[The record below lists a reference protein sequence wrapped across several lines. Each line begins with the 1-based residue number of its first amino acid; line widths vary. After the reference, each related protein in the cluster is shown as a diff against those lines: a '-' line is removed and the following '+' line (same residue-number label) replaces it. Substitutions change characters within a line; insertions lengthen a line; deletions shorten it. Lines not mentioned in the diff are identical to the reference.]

1 MIKKMKKLLSLFLL
15 VTIFSSAQINKNVFF
30 IGNSYTA
37 QNNLPQLISEI
48 ASSTGDNLSYQSHTP
63 GGSTLQNHAN
73 NASVLNTINLG
84 NWDYVV
90 LQEQSQIPAFSVSF
104 VQAQFFPF
112 AAQLANYIKS
122 KNPCGNPIFYMT
134 WGRKN
139 GDTQNCTPGSYL
151 CTYEGMDDK
160 IYERYMQAALEN
172 ESLVS
177 PVGRVWRY
185 IRTQN
190 PTLELYEADGS
201 HPNYIG
207 SMIAAYTFYTTIFKK
222 DPTLSTYDGNLSQT
236 EANIVRNAVKTIVF
250 DNMDTWYINL
260 HDTNSKFSYQLV
272 NPNTVQFNNQ
282 SGNATSFQWD
292 FGDGSTSNI
301 ENPSHIYGNTGDYDV
316 ILTTNACGRLTT
328 KTKKISITT
337 LATSETQKSVLK
349 IYPNPVKDILTIKTP
364 KKISNLEIK
373 DASGRKIDCKTLL
386 TGNEYKIFVK
396 DLNAGIYI
404 VTYQYDGQL
413 FSEKFIKE

>member
-1 MIKKMKKLLSLFLL
+1 MKKLFSLFLL
-15 VTIFSSAQINKNVFF
+15 ITICSSAQINKNVFF

-48 ASSTGDNLSYQSHTP
+48 AGSTGDNLSYQSYTP
-63 GGSTLQNHAN
+63 GGTTLQDHAN
-73 NASVLNTINLG
+73 DASVLATIDLG

-90 LQEQSQIPAFSVSF
+90 LQEQSQIPAFSLSF
-104 VQAQFFPF
+104 VQTEFFPF

-122 KNPCGNPIFYMT
+122 KNLCGNPIFYMT

-139 GDTQNCTPGSYL
+139 GDTQNCTPGFYL

-190 PTLELYEADGS
+190 PTLELYESDGS
-201 HPNYIG
+201 HPNYLG

-222 DPTLSTYDGNLSQT
+222 DPTLSTYDGSLSHT
-236 EANIVRNAVKTIVF
+236 EANIVRNAVKNIIF

-260 HDTNSKFSYQLV
+260 HDTNSRFDYQVL
-272 NPNTVQFNNQ
+272 NSNTVQFNNQ
-282 SGNATSFQWD
+282 SGNATSFQWN
-292 FGDGSTSNI
+292 FGDGNSSTI
-301 ENPSHIYGNTGDYDV
+301 ENPIHTYNSIGNYNIT
-316 ILTTNACGRLTT
+316 LTTNACGKVTT
-328 KTKKISITT
+328 KTKSISITT
-337 LATSETQKSVLK
+337 LATSEIQKSALK
-349 IYPNPVKDILTIKTP
+349 IYPNPAKDMLIIKTP

-373 DASGRKIDCKTLL
+373 DASGRKINCRTVLSGDEYNIFVNDLN
-386 TGNEYKIFVK
+386 TGNYMITF
-396 DLNAGIYI
+396 
-404 VTYQYDGQL
+404 QYDGHS

>member
-1 MIKKMKKLLSLFLL
+1 MMKKLSTLFLFITL
-15 VTIFSSAQINKNVFF
+15 FSSAQINKNVFF

-48 ASSTGDNLSYQSHTP
+48 AGSTGDNLSYQSHTP
-63 GGSTLQNHAN
+63 GGTTLQDHAN
-73 NASVLNTINLG
+73 DASVLATINLG
-84 NWDYVV
+84 NWDYIV
-90 LQEQSQIPAFSVSF
+90 LQEQSQIPAFSLSF
-104 VQAQFFPF
+104 VQTEFFPF

-201 HPNYIG
+201 HPNYLG

-236 EANIVRNAVKTIVF
+236 EANLVRNAVKTIVF
-250 DNMDTWYINL
+250 DNMDSWYINL
-260 HDTNSKFSYQLV
+260 HDTNSKFDYQLL
-272 NPNTVQFNNQ
+272 NSNTVQFNNQ

-292 FGDGSTSNI
+292 FGDGTSSNM
-301 ENPSHIYGNTGDYDV
+301 ENPLHTYSSSGNYDV
-316 ILTTNACGRLTT
+316 TLTTNACGRLTT
-328 KTKKISITT
+328 KTKRVSITT
-337 LATSETQKSVLK
+337 LATSEIQKSAFK
-349 IYPNPVKDILTIKTP
+349 MYPNPVKDILTIKTSE
-364 KKISNLEIK
+364 KISSLKIK
-373 DASGRKIDCKTLL
+373 DASGRRIDCKTLL
-386 TGNEYKIFVK
+386 TGDEYKIFVQG
-396 DLNAGIYI
+396 LNRGSYI
-404 VTYQYDGQL
+404 ITYQYKGKI
-413 FSEKFIKE
+413 FAEKFIKE

>member
-1 MIKKMKKLLSLFLL
+1 MKKILPFFLFIS
-15 VTIFSSAQINKNVFF
+15 IFSFAQINKNVFF

-48 ASSTGDNLSYQSHTP
+48 AGSTGDNLSYQSHTP
-63 GGSTLQNHAN
+63 GGTTLQDHAN
-73 NASVLNTINLG
+73 DASVLATIDLG

-90 LQEQSQIPAFSVSF
+90 LQEQSQIPAFSLSF
-104 VQAQFFPF
+104 VQTEFFPF

-122 KNPCGNPIFYMT
+122 KNLCGNPVFYMT

-201 HPNYIG
+201 HPNYLG

-222 DPTLSTYDGNLSQT
+222 DPTLSTYDGNLSHT
-236 EANIVRNAVKTIVF
+236 EANLVRNAVKTIVF
-250 DNMDTWYINL
+250 DNMDTWYINV
-260 HDTNSKFSYQLV
+260 HDINSRFDYQFV
-272 NPNTVQFNNQ
+272 NSNTLQFNNQ
-282 SGNATSFQWD
+282 SGNATSFQWN
-292 FGDGSTSNI
+292 FGDGNSSAT
-301 ENPSHIYGNTGDYDV
+301 ENPLHTYNSIGNYNVT
-316 ILTTNACGRLTT
+316 LTTNVCGRITT
-328 KTKKISITT
+328 KTTSISITT
-337 LATSETQKSVLK
+337 LATSEIQKSVLK
-349 IYPNPVKDILTIKTP
+349 IYPNPVKDILTIKAAG
-364 KKISNLEIK
+364 KISNLEIK
-373 DASGRKIDCKTLL
+373 EASGRKINCKTLSTGDEYNIFVNDL
-386 TGNEYKIFVK
+386 NTGN
-396 DLNAGIYI
+396 YI
-404 VTYQYDGQL
+404 ITYQYGGKIY
-413 FSEKFIKE
+413 SEKFIKE

>member
-1 MIKKMKKLLSLFLL
+1 MKKKLFFLFLFIKFL
-15 VTIFSSAQINKNVFF
+15 CSGQISKNVFF

-48 ASSTGDNLSYQSHTP
+48 AGSTGDNLSYQSHTP
-63 GGSTLQNHAN
+63 GGSTLQDHAN
-73 NASVLNTINLG
+73 NASVLNTIEQG

-104 VQAQFFPF
+104 VQTQFFPF

-139 GDTQNCTPGSYL
+139 GDTSNCTGGSYL

-160 IYERYMQAALEN
+160 IYERYMQAAQEN
-172 ESLVS
+172 ESLIS

-201 HPNYIG
+201 HPNYLG

-222 DPTLSTYDGNLSQT
+222 DPTLATYDGNLSHT
-236 EANIVRNAVKTIVF
+236 EADIVRNAVKNLVF
-250 DNMDTWYINL
+250 DNMDSWYINL
-260 HDTNSKFSYQLV
+260 HDTNSKFDYQLTAS
-272 NPNTVQFNNQ
+272 NTVQFTNQ
-282 SGNATSFQWD
+282 SFNATAFQWD
-292 FGDGSTSNI
+292 FGDGTASSL
-301 ENPSHIYGNTGDYDV
+301 ENPFHTYNTTGNFDV
-316 ILTTNACGRLTT
+316 KLTTNACGRTT
-328 KTKKISITT
+328 TAIKKVNIIT
-337 LATSETQKSVLK
+337 LATSETVKKRILK
-349 IYPNPVKDILTIKTP
+349 LYPNPASDLLRIEADENISDLKIVDVSG
-364 KKISNLEIK
+364 KKS
-373 DASGRKIDCKTLL
+373 DCKILIKNKEYWIFIDHLNPGSYLL
-386 TGNEYKIFVK
+386 SYK
-396 DLNAGIYI
+396 N
-404 VTYQYDGQL
+404 DGKIL
-413 FSEKFIKE
+413 SEKFIKK